1 MLEIVCL
8 FWRGLNLS
16 SRRMDLE
23 LEWQP
28 ALYQAS
34 RIKGRGLDGWMDGWA
49 GPLSSNSVIFPGW
62 ESGLQVG
69 DEESTGAEGE
79 RGSVTTGG

>member
-1 MLEIVCL
+1 M
-8 FWRGLNLS
+8 
-16 SRRMDLE
+16 
-23 LEWQP
+23 QP
-28 ALYQAS
+28 ALYQGPKDQGK
-34 RIKGRGLDGWMDGWA
+34 RPGWMDGWA

-79 RGSVTTGG
+79 RGSVATGGCLSQEDHHDSLF